1 MRVVMLRALLLTV
14 ITLLASSTA
23 AQAQGADYP
32 ADVGVDQ
39 TGPSA
44 LRVCVRFSPG
54 VCSRNDQGGV
64 TPGGVAYRGSNV
76 VGCNSLSVGYAG
88 CISPY
93 AAYDCRPTGGW
104 TSSHYQSSTASP
116 YFAPGGEAY
125 SYAGYGG
132 FRASGYG
139 IGTTSPDGAYGTTAI
154 AGCSAEYGPPV
165 LPATDSP
172 TLDSPNRIPGA
183 R

>member
-1 MRVVMLRALLLTV
+1 MLRALLLSV

-23 AQAQGADYP
+23 ARAQGADYP

-44 LRVCVRFSPG
+44 VQVCGRLSPG
-54 VCSRNDQGGV
+54 VCSRNDQGSV
-64 TPGGVAYRGSNV
+64 TPGCVASRGSNV
-76 VGCNSLSVGYAG
+76 VGCNGLSVGYAG

-93 AAYDCRPTGGW
+93 AAYNRRPTGGW

-139 IGTTSPDGAYGTTAI
+139 TGTNSPDGAYGTTAI
-154 AGCSAEYGPPV
+154 AGCGAEYGPSV
-165 LPATDSP
+165 LPASDSP
-172 TLDSPNRIPGA
+172 TLDSPNRAPSA